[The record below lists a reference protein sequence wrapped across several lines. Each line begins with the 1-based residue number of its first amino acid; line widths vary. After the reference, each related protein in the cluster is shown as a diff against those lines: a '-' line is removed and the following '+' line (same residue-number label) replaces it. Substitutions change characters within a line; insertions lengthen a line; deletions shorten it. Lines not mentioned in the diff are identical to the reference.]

1 MQEEPQKLIHIFGAM
16 AELGQEIANKSN
28 FQDTIRTSLHLLLGS
43 LGIMRGGVAR
53 YSRYGHEMNMV
64 ALRGLGEDFPLS
76 LSLCDEDERQFL
88 TNGLHPFDIKQA
100 KVLPFFQVYDG
111 SFESKRVEFVPLIFG
126 TDRGAVFLAK
136 RPAAEFISKYIKRS
150 FADGRHTVS
159 RSRGNLMPS
168 RRAQM
173 RTAGCT
179 RPAATY
185 TNGKGIARRS

>member
-88 TNGLHPFDIKQA
+88 TNGLHPFDISQA

-111 SFESKRVEFVPLIFG
+111 SFESKRVELFVPLIIRTRSWAQF
-126 TDRGAVFLAK
+126 FWAK
-136 RPAAEFISKYIKRS
+136 KPPAGFTPNTIKRS
-150 FADGRHTVS
+150 FARWADT
-159 RSRGNLMPS
+159 
-168 RRAQM
+168 RR
-173 RTAGCT
+173 RDI
-179 RPAATY
+179 AA
-185 TNGKGIARRS
+185 